1 MFWLRINQKK
11 CVNNKICF
19 LESINRELY
28 YYVEINCKILNKTNN
43 LKKNTTNNM
52 CSEGLDISTLSTL
65 IFVTPKTDIVQSVGR
80 ILRTKDNNPI
90 VIDIIDSHQI
100 FQNQW
105 KKRQSYYKQ
114 ENYKI
119 RSITSLKYISM
130 ILMKDEAIKKSLPK
144 CLIG

>member
-43 LKKNTTNNM
+43 LKKNTTHNM

-80 ILRTKDNNPI
+80 ILRTKDH
-90 VIDIIDSHQI
+90 S
-100 FQNQW
+100 
-105 KKRQSYYKQ
+105 
-114 ENYKI
+114 
-119 RSITSLKYISM
+119 
-130 ILMKDEAIKKSLPK
+130 
-144 CLIG
+144 

>member
-1 MFWLRINQKK
+1 
-11 CVNNKICF
+11 
-19 LESINRELY
+19 
-28 YYVEINCKILNKTNN
+28 
-43 LKKNTTNNM
+43 M